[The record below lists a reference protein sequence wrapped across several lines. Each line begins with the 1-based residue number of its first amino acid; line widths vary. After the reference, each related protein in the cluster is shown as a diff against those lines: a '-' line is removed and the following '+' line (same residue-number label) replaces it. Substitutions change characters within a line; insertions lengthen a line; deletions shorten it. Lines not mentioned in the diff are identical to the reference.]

1 MKNKI
6 SMALA
11 CTLVGTAVLSNINLV
26 SAESSATTEE
36 TTLGY
41 VEEFDK
47 TQIMSVSISVDPEK
61 WQEMLDNAEAEE
73 YISCD
78 ITINGETIKNVGIR
92 PKGNSSLSSIARDGE
107 SDRYSFKVKFDEYV
121 DGQTWLGL
129 DKLVLNNNY
138 SDSTSMKEYISYD
151 IMNYI
156 GVDSSLYSYADIS
169 VNNETWGLYLALEDV
184 DSGFLERTKND
195 EGELYKPESDNM
207 VIGNKIINGE
217 MPEGEMPVEGSFI
230 TNGNFPVGDE
240 STAVTGNV
248 KIGGEK
254 ILSTNGNS
262 VPSGSTEEPVL
273 TEGASGSPVI
283 VRGNGVNATTEGDF
297 IINENVPVG
306 GGSTAVTGNV
316 KIGGEKILSTNGNSV
331 PSGSTEE
338 PVLTDGVAT
347 ASVNAE
353 DKGEVKTFG
362 GGMGMN
368 GGANGTSL
376 VYTDDEISSYSAIFD
391 NAETKTNEED
401 HLRVIEALKNLN
413 EGTDLETYVDVDA
426 VLRYLAA
433 HTVVVNLDSYS
444 SNMAHNY
451 YLYEND
457 GQISMIPWDYNMA
470 FGGFQS
476 SNASDVVNFPIDT
489 PVSGVSLEDR
499 PMIGKLLENPEYL
512 ETYHQYIQEIVDG
525 YFADGQFEATVDSV
539 DSLISEYVEND
550 PTAFVTYEE
559 YQSAVEEFKEL
570 GTLRG
575 ESLQGQLDGTVPSTT
590 EGQAEAKDLLV
601 DASTVDMSLLGDSGM
616 GGMRFNIQGDGG
628 MTFNFNGE
636 LPAGLEN
643 IDMEKMPQIMDIFI
657 NAKDGELTAE
667 QKAKLIEL
675 GLTEEQIEIILSNNT
690 LMGAEVGFNSKGGVP
705 TMFENVSMDKM
716 PEVMDIFLNVKN
728 GVLTDEQKAKLIEVG
743 LSETEIETML
753 SQVNGQGGF
762 KVSFG
767 RVQG

>member
-1 MKNKI
+1 MKKKI

-11 CTLVGTAVLSNINLV
+11 CTLVGTTVLTSNSMV
-26 SAESSATTEE
+26 SADSKTTTEE
-36 TTLGY
+36 TKLGY
-41 VEEFDK
+41 VNEFDK
-47 TQIMSVSISVDPEK
+47 TEIMSVSISVDPEK
-61 WQEMLDNAEAEE
+61 WQEMLDNAQDEE
-73 YISCD
+73 YIPCD
-78 ITINGETIKNVGIR
+78 ITINGETIENVGIR

-107 SDRYSFKVKFDEYV
+107 SERYSFKVKFDEYV

-169 VNNETWGLYLALEDV
+169 VNDQTWGLYLALEDV
-184 DSGFLERTKND
+184 DSGFLERTKDD
-195 EGELYKPESDNM
+195 EGELYKPESDSM
-207 VIGNKIINGE
+207 EIGNKIFEGE
-217 MPEGEMPVEGSFI
+217 MPEGEISGEGGFV
-230 TNGNFPVGDE
+230 TNGNFLVGE
-240 STAVTGNV
+240 
-248 KIGGEK
+248 
-254 ILSTNGNS
+254 
-262 VPSGSTEEPVL
+262 
-273 TEGASGSPVI
+273 
-283 VRGNGVNATTEGDF
+283 
-297 IINENVPVG
+297 
-306 GGSTAVTGNV
+306 GSTAVTGNV
-316 KIGGEKILSTNGNSV
+316 KIGGEKILSTNGGAV
-331 PSGSTEE
+331 PSLNTQE
-338 PVLTDGVAT
+338 PVLTEGVSGTPVIVKGNGGQQTTEGGFVTNGNVPVGEGSTSVTGNVKISGGMPSFDFVTPEGTDGVAT
-347 ASVNAE
+347 ATANTDGTVENRVF
-353 DKGEVKTFG
+353 D
-362 GGMGMN
+362 GGMGMM

-413 EGTDLETYVDVDA
+413 AGTDLETYVDVDA

-476 SNASDVVNFPIDT
+476 NSASDVVNFPIDT
-489 PVSGVSLEDR
+489 PVSGVSLEER

-539 DSLISEYVEND
+539 DALISEYVEND

-575 ESLQGQLDGTVPSTT
+575 ESIQGQLDGTIPSTT
-590 EGQAEAKDLLV
+590 EGQEAANDLLI
-601 DASTVDMSLLGDSGM
+601 DASSVDMSLLGDSGK
-616 GGMRFNIQGDGG
+616 GGMVFNFQGDGSMDG
-628 MTFNFNGE
+628 MKFNFQGE

-643 IDMEKMPQIMDIFI
+643 IDMEKLPQIMEIFI
-657 NAKDGELTAE
+657 NAKDGKLTDE
-667 QKAKLIEL
+667 QKAKLVEL
-675 GLTEEQIEIILSNNT
+675 GLTEEQIEIILNSNT
-690 LMGAEVGFNSKGGVP
+690 LMGEGVGFNPKGEMP
-705 TMFENVSMDKM
+705 TLFENISEDKI
-716 PEVMDIFLNVKN
+716 PEVMDIFINAKE
-728 GVLTDEQKAKLIEVG
+728 GVLTDEQKAELIELG
-743 LSETEIETML
+743 LTEKEIETML
-753 SQVNGQGGF
+753 SQVSSKGGF

-767 RVQG
+767 KVQG